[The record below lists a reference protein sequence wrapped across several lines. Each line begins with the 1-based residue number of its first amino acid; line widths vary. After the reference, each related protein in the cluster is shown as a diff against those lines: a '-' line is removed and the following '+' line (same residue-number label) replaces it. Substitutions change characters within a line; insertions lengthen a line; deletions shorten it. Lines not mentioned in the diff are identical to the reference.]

1 MYREGERTI
10 RLQFSSEHAE
20 FKFHC
25 CMRHVHLSV
34 EETMPRGKINVR
46 ATSWRFAPKNKVVV
60 KTSFE
65 SMLFM
70 NVDTLR
76 VPRKRKPQTTF
87 KI

>member
-1 MYREGERTI
+1 
-10 RLQFSSEHAE
+10 
-20 FKFHC
+20 
-25 CMRHVHLSV
+25 
-34 EETMPRGKINVR
+34 MPRGKINVR

-76 VPRKRKPQTTF
+76 APRKGKPQITL

>member
-1 MYREGERTI
+1 
-10 RLQFSSEHAE
+10 
-20 FKFHC
+20 
-25 CMRHVHLSV
+25 
-34 EETMPRGKINVR
+34 MPRGKINVR

-60 KTSFE
+60 KKSFE

-70 NVDTLR
+70 HVDTLR

>member
-1 MYREGERTI
+1 
-10 RLQFSSEHAE
+10 
-20 FKFHC
+20 
-25 CMRHVHLSV
+25 
-34 EETMPRGKINVR
+34 MPRGKINVR
-46 ATSWRFAPKNKVVV
+46 ATSCRFAPKNKVVV

-76 VPRKRKPQTTF
+76 VPRKRIPQTTL